1 MQSLKTEIGAE
12 IRDAQGRLIRRIPFR
27 RCHSLLK
34 QLIQL
39 LAVQMSQLSRM
50 IKAVDGTEYSTGT
63 STANFRCGGTAG
75 ATNYGIQIGNGNTAV
90 TMADHVLESQLT
102 ANITYQGTAF
112 AEEHPD
118 ASTWRLAI
126 TRGFLNNTGGELSI
140 KEVGLVSFNAS
151 KATLLDR
158 TLYPVSFNAGETLT
172 LTYRIT
178 IAL

>member
-12 IRDAQGRLIRRIPFR
+12 IRDAQGRLIRTVPFR

-34 QLIQL
+34 QFIQL
-39 LAVQMSQLSRM
+39 LAVQVDQSNRQ
-50 IKAVDGTEYSTGT
+50 IKAVDGTEYATGT
-63 STANFRCGGTAG
+63 STANFRSNPGIGP
-75 ATNYGIQIGNGNTAV
+75 TNYGMQIGGGNTPV
-90 TMADHVLESQLT
+90 TIDDHVLESQLT
-102 ANITYQGTAF
+102 ASISHLATIV
-112 AEEHPD
+112 AEENPD
-118 ASTWRLAI
+118 AETWRLAM
-126 TRGFLNNTGGELSI
+126 TRGFLNNTGAQVDVE
-140 KEVGLVSFNAS
+140 EVGWVSYNAS